1 MPEVSVFRGVLLFL
15 DRLGIY
21 DVVLPFL
28 LVFSIMFAI
37 LEKTQV
43 LGTEKIGEKKYSRKN
58 VNAMVSFVIGF
69 MVIASAQLVDLI
81 TDVSSQ
87 VVMLLLLSVF
97 FLLLVGSFFKQSEEG
112 VFLEKG
118 WKVLFMVIMFVGIV
132 LVFLEAIKLKSGQPF
147 LEWLLQYVGNNFSS
161 NGVASLILLLVVVL
175 LVWFITHDTKGKES
189 KEAKA

>member
-69 MVIASAQLVDLI
+69 MVIASAQLVQLI
-81 TDVSSQ
+81 TTISSQ
-87 VVMLLLLSVF
+87 VVILLLLSVF

-175 LVWFITHDTKGKES
+175 LVWFITHDTKGKEVK
-189 KEAKA
+189 KEG